1 MESRLR
7 LMAGLAGLME
17 RRLGLMAGLMRRR
30 LMIAG
35 LGAGLMVAGVRC
47 GLMVAGVRCGPM
59 RRRLVVR
66 RGMMRLGSR
75 LVVGRPVVMR
85 GRRRGR
91 TVMMRA
97 AVHDIDIIRR
107 DDAADKGSGHHT
119 SNQGGEET
127 HNASFENVSPTAK
140 KGLAY
145 DQRKDSIRRGSCA
158 EPERGPASPSIA
170 QTGAG

>member
-1 MESRLR
+1 
-7 LMAGLAGLME
+7 ME
-17 RRLGLMAGLMRRR
+17 RRLGLMAGLVHSRLAMTGLMRRR

-47 GLMVAGVRCGPM
+47 GLM

-66 RGMMRLGSR
+66 RGVMRLGSR

-119 SNQGGEET
+119 SDQGGEET

-145 DQRKDSIRRGSCA
+145 DQRKDSVRRGSCA